1 MATNGPRP
9 RWRRLLL
16 PVVTVVGLVLV
27 APVLVDV
34 YSSLGDISTLG
45 PGWLAAMVLATA
57 GQLVAFWELYRIVL
71 RTDRWFD
78 VAVPHLV
85 GNAASHVV
93 PGGGAVGAGLQARL
107 MTIAGFSLTRVMT
120 AFGAIA
126 ILGGVANFVV
136 LPLVVLAA
144 ERAGQQHR
152 PWSDLRALGR
162 CRHSRGVA
170 RRCGGRDACVIDRGA
185 ISRGPCPGST
195 SACIALSDSA
205 DLERRL
211 IEERDLIRGALR
223 GARWRPRW
231 PWSDRRSATLPSST
245 SRCVRSVHR

>member
-34 YSSLGDISTLG
+34 YSSLDDISTLG

-57 GQLVAFWELYRIVL
+57 GQLVAFWELHRIVL

-93 PGGGAVGAGLQARL
+93 PGGGAA
-107 MTIAGFSLTRVMT
+107 
-120 AFGAIA
+120 
-126 ILGGVANFVV
+126 
-136 LPLVVLAA
+136 P
-144 ERAGQQHR
+144 
-152 PWSDLRALGR
+152 
-162 CRHSRGVA
+162 
-170 RRCGGRDACVIDRGA
+170 
-185 ISRGPCPGST
+185 
-195 SACIALSDSA
+195 
-205 DLERRL
+205 
-211 IEERDLIRGALR
+211 LIRAKPGGDPRGKALR
-223 GARWRPRW
+223 CCA
-231 PWSDRRSATLPSST
+231 S
-245 SRCVRSVHR
+245 